1 MYLSIF
7 HKNIHHQILDNL
19 LPVCYP
25 PITIT
30 RYTKHLASFFANVID
45 NWSVSAD
52 QSSGIQSSDLQV
64 AKATETISKSF
75 TMAHKMGLTEIEL
88 KTGSYN
94 SVTETNNGTGN
105 ITRVTSNEEVT
116 ASSSF
121 SSTSPYHIPMQKNA
135 SNLYYAVVKTGVNS
149 TKFNSEEGPNQ
160 WAAEY
165 SATVF
170 LSGYISHHDAYSK
183 RAGSTTYSGSF
194 SYSGTFLTFT
204 ALFSGTYTIECWGA
218 SGGDASYYSG
228 DLAGRGGYVS
238 GQIDLDMDDT
248 FYIYVGGTG
257 TRTYKYEGFVGYGGY
272 NGGGTCSN
280 TGCGGGGATDVRL
293 VQDDLKTRIIVAGGG
308 GGENLYGTSGTPYYL
323 GSSQGSKGG
332 NAGGLTGLVFYGREG
347 SGSVS
352 NYGGT
357 QTSGGT
363 RVTSS
368 ASAIG
373 SNGSFGIGGN
383 GYYGAGGGGWY
394 GGSGGSNTPRGTI
407 GEIAGGGGSSFI
419 SGYAGCRAVDSSTG
433 SVLSVSYMTIGGKQ
447 FIFSNMSMI
456 DGGSNMNK
464 PDGTG
469 NETGHLG
476 QGYCRITGQQSQ

>member
-1 MYLSIF
+1 
-7 HKNIHHQILDNL
+7 
-19 LPVCYP
+19 
-25 PITIT
+25 
-30 RYTKHLASFFANVID
+30 
-45 NWSVSAD
+45 
-52 QSSGIQSSDLQV
+52 
-64 AKATETISKSF
+64 
-75 TMAHKMGLTEIEL
+75 MGLTEIEL

-248 FYIYVGGTG
+248 FYIYVALQRVACHGGRG
-257 TRTYKYEGFVGYGGY
+257 QQLR
-272 NGGGTCSN
+272 
-280 TGCGGGGATDVRL
+280 
-293 VQDDLKTRIIVAGGG
+293 VQR
-308 GGENLYGTSGTPYYL
+308 
-323 GSSQGSKGG
+323 
-332 NAGGLTGLVFYGREG
+332 
-347 SGSVS
+347 VS
-352 NYGGT
+352 RAEAV
-357 QTSGGT
+357 Q
-363 RVTSS
+363 
-368 ASAIG
+368 G
-373 SNGSFGIGGN
+373 SNGSDHLLC
-383 GYYGAGGGGWY
+383 AGGPHAVQRVVPVERL
-394 GGSGGSNTPRGTI
+394 PRC
-407 GEIAGGGGSSFI
+407 EIHDMQPQLRHAQQRVGREQQRVQATGKGRRPHLNSCSLPLTAGFRRGAADRLGRI
-419 SGYAGCRAVDSSTG
+419 LPERQTVWPR
-433 SVLSVSYMTIGGKQ
+433 LS
-447 FIFSNMSMI
+447 
-456 DGGSNMNK
+456 
-464 PDGTG
+464 
-469 NETGHLG
+469 L
-476 QGYCRITGQQSQ
+476 

>member
-1 MYLSIF
+1 
-7 HKNIHHQILDNL
+7 
-19 LPVCYP
+19 
-25 PITIT
+25 
-30 RYTKHLASFFANVID
+30 
-45 NWSVSAD
+45 
-52 QSSGIQSSDLQV
+52 
-64 AKATETISKSF
+64 
-75 TMAHKMGLTEIEL
+75 MAHKMGLTEIEL

-94 SVTETNNGTGN
+94 SITETNDGTGN
-105 ITRVTSNEEVT
+105 ITRVTSNEIVT

-121 SSTSPYHIPMQKNA
+121 SSTSPYHIPMQKNS
-135 SNLYYAVVKTGVNS
+135 SNLYYAVVNTGVTS
-149 TKFNSEEGPNQ
+149 TKFNSQEGTDQ
-160 WAAEY
+160 WSTEY
-165 SATVF
+165 SATGL
-170 LSGYISHHDAYSK
+170 LSGYINHHDAYSK
-183 RAGSTTYSGSF
+183 RAGSTYSGSF
-194 SYSGTFLTFT
+194 SYSGTFLTFIVP
-204 ALFSGTYTIECWGA
+204 FSGTYTIECWGA
-218 SGGDASYYSG
+218 SGGDANYYSG
-228 DLAGRGGYVS
+228 NLAGRGGYVS

-248 FYIYVGGTG
+248 FYIYIGGTG

-272 NGGGTCSN
+272 NGGGTASN
-280 TGCGGGGATDVRL
+280 TGCGGGGASDVRL

-308 GGENLYGTSGTPYYL
+308 GGENLYGTE
-323 GSSQGSKGG
+323 GSKGG
-332 NAGGLTGLVFYGREG
+332 NAGGLTGLVFYGRYE

-363 RVTSS
+363 GVTSNGS
-368 ASAIG
+368 LIG
-373 SNGSFGIGGN
+373 SNGSFGIGGD

-394 GGSGGSNTPRGTI
+394 GGSGGSNTPRGTM

>member
-1 MYLSIF
+1 MSC
-7 HKNIHHQILDNL
+7 
-19 LPVCYP
+19 P
-25 PITIT
+25 
-30 RYTKHLASFFANVID
+30 
-45 NWSVSAD
+45 
-52 QSSGIQSSDLQV
+52 
-64 AKATETISKSF
+64 
-75 TMAHKMGLTEIEL
+75 MAHQMGLAEIEL
-88 KTGSYN
+88 KTATYHAI
-94 SVTETNNGTGN
+94 VEANNGTST
-105 ITRVTSNEEVT
+105 ITRTTDTNKEVT
-116 ASSSF
+116 ASSNF
-121 SSTSPYHIPMQKNA
+121 DSTSPYHIPVQKG
-135 SNLYYAVVKTGVNS
+135 STKLYYAVVKTGTNS
-149 TKFNSEEGPNQ
+149 TEFNSQAGTDQ
-160 WAAEY
+160 WADAVIATDISAGAIGHYDVY
-165 SATVF
+165 STRVGT
-170 LSGYISHHDAYSK
+170 S
-183 RAGSTTYSGSF
+183 TYSGSF
-194 SYSGTFLTFT
+194 SYSGSYLTFT
-204 ALFSGTYTIECWGA
+204 VPFSGTYTIECWGA

-228 DLAGRGGYVS
+228 NLAGRGGYVS

-308 GGENLYGTSGTPYYL
+308 GGENLYGTSGALSYT
-323 GSSQGSKGG
+323 GSYQGSKGG
-332 NAGGLTGLVFYGREG
+332 NAGGLTGLVFYGRAE

-368 ASAIG
+368 GSATG
-373 SNGSFGIGGN
+373 SNGSFGIGGD

-394 GGSGGSNTPRGTI
+394 GGSGGSNTPRGTK